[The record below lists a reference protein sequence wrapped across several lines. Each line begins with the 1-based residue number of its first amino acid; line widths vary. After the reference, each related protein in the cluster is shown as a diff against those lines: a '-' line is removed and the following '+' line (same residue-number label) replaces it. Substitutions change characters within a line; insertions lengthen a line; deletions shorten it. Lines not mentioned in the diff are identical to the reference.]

1 MKLRLVCLGLILLIC
16 TGFSFAQSESKDSGQ
31 NPGFPRVVAR
41 LNLFNRTKPIGP
53 QTLYTPQHS
62 GVFRISGAMACTIPN
77 GQTQAYWLT
86 EVTWTNEVGLN
97 PPIGFSIVYTTQAGS
112 SVFLNNP
119 FVFNATGGTP
129 ISISTAP
136 NLDTSGTQYNAY
148 IILEQLE

>member
-1 MKLRLVCLGLILLIC
+1 MQRKIALLCLTLLIS
-16 TGFSFAQSESKDSGQ
+16 TGFCIAQAQSKDSGQ

-41 LNLFNRTKPIGP
+41 LNLFNRTKAIGP
-53 QTLYTPQHS
+53 QTLYTPSHS

-129 ISISTAP
+129 INISTAP

-148 IILEQLE
+148 IVLEQLE